1 MRFPIWMTVAMA
13 LLMAGC
19 DAQRTTEAEAPP
31 TPRAQATPAAV
42 PAPAASPKTAS
53 DADFPSLRI
62 ATVDGG
68 TFDLAAERGRWVV
81 VNYWATWCSPCLK
94 EMPELSALDAM
105 REDVRV
111 IGLAF
116 EEIDADAMADFL
128 KAHPVTYPIAMVDVY
143 DPPAAFD
150 VPRGLPT
157 THLIAP
163 DGRIAKSISGP
174 VTAAD
179 IEAVIAAH
187 AKPAS

>member
-1 MRFPIWMTVAMA
+1 MTSNVAVVLA
-13 LLMAGC
+13 LVLLLAGC
-19 DAQRTTEAEAPP
+19 GGDA
-31 TPRAQATPAAV
+31 PRADAADAPLAAAKPVAAAAPAKPANAVDPAV
-42 PAPAASPKTAS
+42 PA
-53 DADFPSLRI
+53 LRV
-62 ATVDGG
+62 ATLDGG

-111 IGLAF
+111 LGLAF
-116 EEIDADAMADFL
+116 EDIEADAMADFL
-128 KAHPVTYPIAMVDVY
+128 EKHPVTYPIAMVDVY
-143 DPPAAFD
+143 DPPTAFD

-157 THLIAP
+157 THVIAP
-163 DGRIAKSISGP
+163 DGRVAKSISGP

-187 AKPAS
+187 PKPAS